1 LNNSSNFTLKFSDQS
16 VTICSFL
23 ESSHIALVLN
33 LDLFIYKQNNPMRSS
48 IKRPSDDECDLSG
61 FQLFKKLTEHEMAQ
75 LNYDKTSSLYKK
87 GSIIYREGSRLTGF
101 FCVTRGILKIFK
113 TGIDGK
119 EQIIRFAKKGDI
131 IAYRSLLSQ
140 ELACT
145 TAKVI
150 EEAVLSHIPYQTL
163 LYLIQNNWQFAHHML
178 QIVCK
183 ELREAN
189 DYITDIAQKTV
200 RERLAEVLLLLKENF
215 ELDNANTLQISL
227 TREELANMVGTAT
240 ESVIRLLSEFKQ
252 DQLIDLQGRKIK
264 FINVPGLTKVA
275 NLQ

>member
-1 LNNSSNFTLKFSDQS
+1 
-16 VTICSFL
+16 
-23 ESSHIALVLN
+23 
-33 LDLFIYKQNNPMRSS
+33 MRSA
-48 IKRPSDDECDLSG
+48 IKRPSDAEADLSG
-61 FQLFKKLTEHEMAQ
+61 FQLFKKLTEDEFTK
-75 LNYDKTSSLYKK
+75 LNYEKTCSVYKK
-87 GSIIYREGSRLTGF
+87 GTIIYREGSRLTGF
-101 FCVTRGILKIFK
+101 FCVTSGIIKIFK

-119 EQIIRFAKKGDI
+119 EQIIRFAKKGEI

-150 EEAVLSHIPYQTL
+150 EEATLCHIPYQTL
-163 LYLIQNNWQFAHHML
+163 LYLIQSNWQFSHHML
-178 QIVCK
+178 QIVCR

-215 ELDNANTLQISL
+215 DLDNQNTLQISL

-240 ESVIRLLSEFKQ
+240 ESVIRLLSEFKN
-252 DQLIDLQGRKIK
+252 DNIIELQGRKIK
-264 FINVPGLTKVA
+264 FLDIPSLTRIA
-275 NLQ
+275 NL

>member
-1 LNNSSNFTLKFSDQS
+1 MK
-16 VTICSFL
+16 
-23 ESSHIALVLN
+23 
-33 LDLFIYKQNNPMRSS
+33 SS
-48 IKRPSDDECDLSG
+48 ILKPTEEECDLSG
-61 FQLFKKLTEHEMAQ
+61 FQLFKKLTDNELAH
-75 LNYDKTSSLYKK
+75 LNYEKTCSLFKK

-101 FCVTRGILKIFK
+101 YCVTKGILKIFK
-113 TGIDGK
+113 TGTDGK

-145 TAKVI
+145 TSKVI
-150 EEAVLSHIPYQTL
+150 EETVLCHIPYQTL
-163 LYLIQNNWQFAHHML
+163 LYLIQNNWEFSHHML

-200 RERLAEVLLLLKENF
+200 RERLAEVLLLLKDSF

-227 TREELANMVGTAT
+227 TREELANIVGTAT
-240 ESVIRLLSEFKQ
+240 ESVIRLLSEFKH
-252 DQLIDLQGRKIK
+252 DKLIDLQGRKIK
-264 FINVPGLTKVA
+264 LLDIPTLTRVA
-275 NLQ
+275 NL